1 MASCLNFKS
10 VDLQT
15 HQKIPS
21 VFIKNPLN
29 RGLLLFFNLGTG
41 KSLTSIAMAHCLLTK
56 YPNKR
61 VIVLTPASLVTNYQN
76 EIKKVKSDLQENV
89 EKIKVHSYVK
99 FINSLKE
106 HQQAGNN
113 TILIIDE
120 AQNFLSPSSIRY
132 QKLFNFSKT
141 AYKVILLSATPVRNQ
156 VSEISNELSLLNGY
170 KISKTLIEKINN
182 IPDEKIRIENLKKF
196 IGCKVMFYEKPKE
209 GNFPERID
217 HTVELI
223 MGKDYYQTYF
233 KIQKD
238 IKTELHDIFKST
250 DNLKAFLNGI
260 RKASNIVL
268 NDYGSPKVK
277 WIINKIKKDLE
288 NDKKV
293 LVYSN
298 FLGAGIDL
306 LRKEL
311 NELKIGY
318 SLVIGK
324 LTQKQKEEN
333 IKRYNEGKVKVIII
347 SSSGAE
353 GLNLKATRSVI
364 IMERTWNNSKL
375 EQVIGRAIRLNS
387 HMSLPPH
394 QRKVDVYN
402 LILVKPAFKNKGDDL
417 GSADQILQ
425 RIANNK
431 QRSISE
437 FYNNLK
443 QLSIEKHPSCF

>member
-1 MASCLNFKS
+1 MTSCVDFKS
-10 VDLQT
+10 VNLQP

-21 VFIKNPLN
+21 QFILNPLN
-29 RGLLLFFNLGTG
+29 RGLLLFFGLGVG
-41 KSLTSIAMAHCLLTK
+41 KSITSIAMANCLLNK
-56 YPNKR
+56 YPHKH

-76 EIKKVKSDLQENV
+76 ELKKVYPDIKEHFN
-89 EKIKVHSYVK
+89 KIKVHSYVK
-99 FINSLKE
+99 FINTLKTNE
-106 HQQAGNN
+106 HASNN

-120 AQNFLSPSSIRY
+120 AQNFLSSSSIRY
-132 QKLFNFSKT
+132 QKLFHYSKT
-141 AYKVILLSATPVRNQ
+141 AYKVILLSATPVRNE
-156 VSEISNELSLLNGY
+156 VNEISNELSLLNGY

-182 IPDEKIRIENLKKF
+182 IPDEKMRVENLKKF
-196 IGCKVMFYEKPKE
+196 IGCKVMFYEKPKQ
-209 GNFPERID
+209 GNFPERLD
-217 HTVELI
+217 HNIELV
-223 MGKDYYQTYF
+223 MGKNYYQTYF

-238 IKTELHDIFKST
+238 IKTELHDIFKTT

-260 RKASNIVL
+260 RKASNIVT
-268 NDYGSPKVK
+268 DEYGSPKVK
-277 WIINKIKKDLE
+277 WIINKIQKDLQ

-311 NELKIGY
+311 DTLKIGY

-324 LTQKQKEEN
+324 LTQKQKEDN

-387 HMSLPPH
+387 HMSLPIYE
-394 QRKVDVYN
+394 RKVDVYH
-402 LILVKPAFKNKGDDL
+402 LILVKPDIKNKGDYL
-417 GSADQILQ
+417 ESADQILHK
-425 RIANNK
+425 IATRK

-437 FYNNLK
+437 FYNSLK
-443 QLSIEKHPSCF
+443 QLSIEKHKNCF